1 MVAMEMGDE
10 DLANLPKLHVEA
22 GPSQALDLILCSF
35 PNIKYECRGRG
46 KDHGEGGMVSSW

>member
-10 DLANLPKLHVEA
+10 DLANLPELHVEA